1 MRDLLTLLENL
12 EMAEAKKKDPNAPS
26 TLFANGLTPKEIMK
40 YDWRW
45 DLLINKIK
53 TNKPFIDNYTG
64 EDV

>member
-40 YDWRW
+40 NDWRW
-45 DLLINKIK
+45 DLLIN
-53 TNKPFIDNYTG
+53 
-64 EDV
+64 